1 MKIKIRKSSYLFI
14 LLLTIATKT
23 LFSESDYF
31 SGVKYITTFRALD
44 IMYSIL
50 FTFLFFKV
58 FFDNYYFYVL
68 NRKNIIIRIGR
79 KKYNLYIIKNII
91 INSSI
96 LFVFNSFIDFV
107 LMGRL
112 YLAYQIC
119 NILATT
125 LVVILL
131 PKRKEY
137 ENEMLI
143 VITLIMLIKLVVY
156 WFMIN

>member
-68 NRKNIIIRIGR
+68 NRKYNHKNWQ
-79 KKYNLYIIKNII
+79 KKI
-91 INSSI
+91 
-96 LFVFNSFIDFV
+96 
-107 LMGRL
+107 
-112 YLAYQIC
+112 
-119 NILATT
+119 
-125 LVVILL
+125 
-131 PKRKEY
+131 
-137 ENEMLI
+137 
-143 VITLIMLIKLVVY
+143 
-156 WFMIN
+156 

>member
-112 YLAYQIC
+112 YLAYLIC